1 MGIQQIDKSPLK
13 NSEESLARKKISS
26 KHRTAKAPAIP
37 TMANSNRFT
46 VPVHETSKDEDE
58 VTEIDNATKSS
69 QGKSTTSP
77 NVDPSKYKAR
87 PKTNVKT
94 GRNQFHLL

>member
-1 MGIQQIDKSPLK
+1 MT
-13 NSEESLARKKISS
+13 RKKISS

-46 VPVHETSKDEDE
+46 VLPVHETSKDENE

-94 GRNQFHLL
+94 GRNQFHLP